1 MKNIIKITLLAL
13 LLTCLCACS
22 SSNSKDNTVKNEL
35 ANIIDQGYEV
45 RQTSY
50 QDNKWQAIYE
60 LDGNYKDAYKVEL
73 TMNQETFDK
82 LFELDILDEEQLKQ
96 FNEIVTSIS
105 DCTLTPM
112 SDLLHDENEVMQF
125 VGKTI
130 KDLEDAGYERM
141 GNLYYDDGCVFFADG
156 PFYSLNVKTDEV
168 ITFETMDN
176 YSENDIRALTIS
188 GIEISGF
195 SSYIFD

>member
-1 MKNIIKITLLAL
+1 MKRIIKLLSVSL
-13 LLTCLCACS
+13 MLFCLCACS

-35 ANIIDQGYEV
+35 ANIIEKGYEV

-60 LDGNYKDAYKVEL
+60 KDSNYKDAYKVEM
-73 TMNQETFDK
+73 TMDQETCDK
-82 LFELDILDEEQLKQ
+82 LFELDIFDEEQSKQ
-96 FNEIVTSIS
+96 YNDIVTSIPE
-105 DCTLTPM
+105 CTVTSM
-112 SDLLHDENEVMQF
+112 NDLLEDESEVLQF

-141 GNLYYDDGCVFFADG
+141 GNLYEDDGCVFFADG
-156 PFYSLNVKTDEV
+156 PFYSINIKTDEV
-168 ITFETMDN
+168 ITFETMDD
-176 YSENDIRALTIS
+176 YSENDIRELTIS
-188 GIEISGF
+188 GIEIAGF

>member
-50 QDNKWQAIYE
+50 QDNKWSAIYE
-60 LDGNYKDAYKVEL
+60 LNGNYKDAYKVEL
-73 TMNQETFDK
+73 TMNQEIFDK
-82 LFELDILDEEQLKQ
+82 LFELDTFDEEQLKQ
-96 FNEIVTSIS
+96 FNEIVTRIP

-112 SDLLHDENEVMQF
+112 SDLLPDENEVMQF

-130 KDLEDAGYERM
+130 KELEDSGYERM
-141 GNLYYDDGCVFFADG
+141 GNLYEDDGCVFFADG
-156 PFYSLNVKTDEV
+156 PFYSINIKTDEV

-176 YSENDIRALTIS
+176 YSENDIRELTIS
-188 GIEISGF
+188 GIEITGF
-195 SSYIFD
+195 SYCVFN

>member
-13 LLTCLCACS
+13 LLICLCACS

-35 ANIIDQGYEV
+35 ANIIEKGYEV

-50 QDNKWQAIYE
+50 QDNKWKAIYE
-60 LDGNYKDAYKVEL
+60 KDGNYKDAYKVEL

-82 LFELDILDEEQLKQ
+82 LFELDTFDEEQLKQ
-96 FNEIVTSIS
+96 FNEIVTSIP

-130 KDLEDAGYERM
+130 KELEDSGYERM
-141 GNLYYDDGCVFFADG
+141 GNLYEDDGCVFFADG
-156 PFYSLNVKTDEV
+156 PFYSINIKTDEV

-176 YSENDIRALTIS
+176 YSENDIRELTIS
-188 GIEISGF
+188 GIEITGL
-195 SSYIFD
+195 SYYVLN

>member
-50 QDNKWQAIYE
+50 QDNKWNAIYE
-60 LDGNYKDAYKVEL
+60 KDGNYKDAYKVEL

-96 FNEIVTSIS
+96 FNEIVTSIP
-105 DCTLTPM
+105 DCTITPM
-112 SDLLHDENEVMQF
+112 SDLLPDENEVMQF

-130 KDLEDAGYERM
+130 KELEDFGYERM
-141 GNLYYDDGCVFFADG
+141 GNLYEDDGCVFFADG
-156 PFYSLNVKTDEV
+156 PFYSINIKTDEV

-176 YSENDIRALTIS
+176 YSENDIRELTIS
-188 GIEISGF
+188 GIEITGF
-195 SSYIFD
+195 SYYVFN

>member
-35 ANIIDQGYEV
+35 ANIIEKGYEV

-50 QDNKWQAIYE
+50 QDSKWKAIYE
-60 LDGNYKDAYKVEL
+60 KDGNYKDAYKVEL

-82 LFELDILDEEQLKQ
+82 LFELDTFDEEQLKQ
-96 FNEIVTSIS
+96 FNEIVTSIP
-105 DCTLTPM
+105 DCTITPM

-130 KDLEDAGYERM
+130 KELEDSGYERM
-141 GNLYYDDGCVFFADG
+141 GNLYEDDGCVFFADG
-156 PFYSLNVKTDEV
+156 PFYSINIKTDEV

-176 YSENDIRALTIS
+176 YSENDIRELTIS
-188 GIEISGF
+188 GIEITGF
-195 SSYIFD
+195 SYYVFN